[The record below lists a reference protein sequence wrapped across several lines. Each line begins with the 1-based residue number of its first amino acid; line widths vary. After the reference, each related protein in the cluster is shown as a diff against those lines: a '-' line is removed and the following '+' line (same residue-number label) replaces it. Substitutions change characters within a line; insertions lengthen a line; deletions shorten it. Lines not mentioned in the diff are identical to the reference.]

1 MVLRAGGPPEPTP
14 AVGIAGRRPIVG
26 GADDVLAGYRSAR
39 AQEALFDVRGAAS
52 TGYDE
57 FVDAAG
63 NVRPAWREL
72 AECVV
77 ERGRGGLDRLR
88 SEVRGL
94 VDNDGITFVQV
105 DHPGGQE
112 RSDSGRSFRGDAV
125 TNGDGTAVPGPWH
138 LDALPLLI
146 SSSDWDTL
154 ESGLVQRSRLLDAVL
169 ADLYGPRR
177 TITSGVLP
185 AALLFA
191 HPGYVRAARGI
202 DVPGRH
208 QLFLH
213 GCDVSRNAAGDFLVN
228 ADWTQAPSGAG
239 YALADRR
246 VVAHAVP
253 DLYERIGPRPASQWA
268 QALRLALIDA
278 APESAEEPVVVV
290 LSPGIHSE
298 TAFDQAYLASVLGF
312 PLVESADL
320 VVRDGKLWMRSLG
333 TLKRVDVVLRRV
345 DADYADP
352 LDLRADSRL
361 GVVGLVE
368 VLRRGAVTVVNTLGS
383 GILESPGL
391 LRFLPEL
398 AERLLGE
405 TPLLETAPAYWGGID
420 VERSHLLSHLSTL
433 LIKPVTGGEAI
444 IGPALSATR
453 REDLAARIG
462 ATPWQWVGQELPQF
476 SSAPTDLHPT
486 GLSAGSVGMRLF
498 TVAQRGGYAPMIGG
512 LGYLLAPGNAAYKM
526 NTVAAKDIWVRTP
539 TRVTAERIPP
549 PSVDLPAITPS
560 PTRAVSSPR
569 VLSDL
574 FWLGRYAERAESMAR
589 LLTVTRERYHEFRYR
604 RELAGSECVPVLLT
618 ALGRITGTDSG
629 AEGDDADDDADM
641 VAIAPTTLWSLT
653 ADRHRPGAL
662 AQSVER
668 LGLASRAVRD
678 QMSND
683 TWMVLAAVERA
694 VLHSSGLPPDS
705 QTEGEAYLA
714 AAHSQTLAGMLALSG
729 VAAESMVRDVGWTM
743 MDIGK
748 RIERGIWLVTLLSA
762 TLTTVRSAGAEQT
775 ITESALVACESS
787 VIYRRRTLGKVSVA
801 AVADLVLFDEENPRS
816 LAYQFERLRTNL
828 KALPSSSGSS
838 RPERLVDEIAARLRR
853 LDPADLEDVTP
864 EGRRAELADL
874 LDGMHADLREL
885 SRIITATHLSLPGGM
900 QPLWGPDERRVM
912 P

>member
-1 MVLRAGGPPEPTP
+1 MV
-14 AVGIAGRRPIVG
+14 
-26 GADDVLAGYRSAR
+26 RS
-39 AQEALFDVRGAAS
+39 
-52 TGYDE
+52 
-57 FVDAAG
+57 
-63 NVRPAWREL
+63 
-72 AECVV
+72 
-77 ERGRGGLDRLR
+77 
-88 SEVRGL
+88 L
-94 VDNDGITFVQV
+94 VDNDGITYIQV
-105 DHPGGQE
+105 DTN
-112 RSDSGRSFRGDAV
+112 GDAV

-146 SSSDWDTL
+146 SAADWDTL

-169 ADLYGPRR
+169 TDLYGPRR
-177 TITSGVLP
+177 SVTSGVFP
-185 AALLFA
+185 AQLLFA

-202 DVPGRH
+202 EVPGRH

-213 GCDVSRNAAGDFLVN
+213 ACDISRAADGEFRVN

-246 VVAHAVP
+246 VVAHAIP
-253 DLYERIGPRPASQWA
+253 DLYERIGPRPASPWA

-345 DADYADP
+345 DADYTDP

-398 AERLLGE
+398 AEPLLGE
-405 TPLLETAPAYWGGID
+405 TPLLETAPVYWGGINRRAFAS
-420 VERSHLLSHLSTL
+420 VEQVGVVVDQAGDRWRHDRR
-433 LIKPVTGGEAI
+433 PRAVGEATRSRLR
-444 IGPALSATR
+444 PASRPPRGSGSAR
-453 REDLAARIG
+453 SC
-462 ATPWQWVGQELPQF
+462 PQF
-476 SSAPTDLHPT
+476 SSAPTDFHPG
-486 GLSAGSVGMRLF
+486 GLSSASVGMRLF
-498 TVAQRGGYAPMIGG
+498 TVSQRGGYAPMIGG
-512 LGYLLAPGNAAYKM
+512 LGYLLAPGNAAYTMK
-526 NTVAAKDIWVRTP
+526 TVAAKDIWVRTP
-539 TRVTAERIPP
+539 TRVTAERIPTAAGGTAGDDAEP
-549 PSVDLPAITPS
+549 HQGGQLAARAVRPVLDGPLRRTRREHGPAAHRHPRALPRVPLPAGHGGQ
-560 PTRAVSSPR
+560 RMCAGAAGR
-569 VLSDL
+569 V
-574 FWLGRYAERAESMAR
+574 GQ
-589 LLTVTRERYHEFRYR
+589 
-604 RELAGSECVPVLLT
+604 
-618 ALGRITGTDSG
+618 ITGTDTG
-629 AEGDDADDDADM
+629 AGGDTHEMIAT
-641 VAIAPTTLWSLT
+641 APTTLWSLT
-653 ADRHRPGAL
+653 ADRHRPGSL

-668 LGLASRAVRD
+668 LGLAARAVRD

-694 VLHSSGLPPDS
+694 LLNAPDSPPES
-705 QTEGEAYLA
+705 QTEGDAFLSSTS
-714 AAHSQTLAGMLALSG
+714 SQTLAGMLALSG
-729 VAAESMVRDVGWTM
+729 VAAESMVQDVGWNM

-748 RIERGIWLVTLLSA
+748 RIERGLALTALLRAS
-762 TLTTVRSAGAEQT
+762 LTTVRSPGAEQT

-801 AVADLVLFDEENPRS
+801 AVADLVLFDAENPRS
-816 LAYQFERLRTNL
+816 LVYQLERLRANL

-838 RPERLVDEIAARLRR
+838 RPERLVDEIATRLRR
-853 LDPADLEDVTP
+853 LDPADLEGVTP
-864 EGRRAELADL
+864 DGTRAELADL
-874 LDGMHADLREL
+874 LDGMHSDLRDL
-885 SRIITATHLSLPGGM
+885 SGVITATHLSLPGGM
-900 QPLWGPDERRVM
+900 QPLWGPDERRAL

>member
-1 MVLRAGGPPEPTP
+1 MVLP
-14 AVGIAGRRPIVG
+14 A
-26 GADDVLAGYRSAR
+26 ADPHDIDNLLARYRTAR
-39 AQEALFDVRGAAS
+39 AQQALFDVRGVRS
-52 TGYDE
+52 GLTGTGYDE

-63 NVRPAWREL
+63 NVRPAWQEL
-72 AECVV
+72 AECVG
-77 ERGRGGLDRLR
+77 ERGRGGLDQLR
-88 SEVRGL
+88 AVVRSL
-94 VDNDGITFVQV
+94 VDNDGITYIEV
-105 DHPGGQE
+105 DRHGSVVGQ
-112 RSDSGRSFRGDAV
+112 AI
-125 TNGDGTAVPGPWH
+125 TNGEGTAEPGAWH
-138 LDALPLLI
+138 LDALPLVI
-146 SSSDWDTL
+146 SASDWDTL

-169 ADLYGPRR
+169 TDLYGPRHSV
-177 TITSGVLP
+177 TSGVLP
-185 AALLFA
+185 AQLLFA

-202 DVPGRH
+202 EVPGRH

-213 GCDVSRNAAGDFLVN
+213 GCDISRSGSGAFLVN

-246 VVAHAVP
+246 VVAHAIP
-253 DLYERIGPRPASQWA
+253 DLYERIGPRPASPWA

-278 APESAEEPVVVV
+278 APESAEEPMVVV

-320 VVRDGKLWMRSLG
+320 VVRDGKLWMRSMG

-405 TPLLETAPAYWGGID
+405 TPLLETAPVYWGGIN
-420 VERSHLLSHLSTL
+420 VERSHLLTNLSAL
-433 LIKPVTGGEAI
+433 LIKPVTGGETI
-444 IGPALSATR
+444 VGPALSSKQ
-453 REDLAARIG
+453 RESLAARI
-462 ATPWQWVGQELPQF
+462 AAIPWQWVGQELPQF
-476 SSAPTDLHPT
+476 SSAPTDYYPG
-486 GLSAGSVGMRLF
+486 GLSSASVGMRLF
-498 TVAQRGGYAPMIGG
+498 TVSQRGGYAPMIGG
-512 LGYLLAPGNAAYKM
+512 LGYLLAPGNAAFSL

-539 TRVTAERIPP
+539 TRVTAERIPTVP
-549 PSVDLPAITPS
+549 PVELRAVTPS

-574 FWLGRYAERAESMAR
+574 FWMGRYAERAETMAR

-604 RELAGSECVPVLLT
+604 GDMEGSECVPVLLA
-618 ALGRITGTDSG
+618 ALGHITGTDTG
-629 AEGDDADDDADM
+629 AGGGYAEL
-641 VAIAPTTLWSLT
+641 IATAQSTLWSLT
-653 ADRHRPGAL
+653 ADRHRLGSL

-668 LGLASRAVRD
+668 LGLAARAVRD

-694 VLHSSGLPPDS
+694 LLHAPTDPPQS
-705 QTEGEAYLA
+705 QAEGDAFLA
-714 AAHSQTLAGMLALSG
+714 STNNLTLAGMLALSG

-743 MDIGK
+743 MDVGK
-748 RIERGIWLVTLLSA
+748 RIERGLALTALLRA
-762 TLTTVRSAGAEQT
+762 TLATVRSPGAEQA
-775 ITESALVACESS
+775 ITEPTLVACESS
-787 VIYRRRTLGKVSVA
+787 VIYRRRTLGQVSVA
-801 AVADLVLFDEENPRS
+801 AVADLVLFDAENPRS
-816 LAYQFERLRTNL
+816 LVYQLERLRAGL
-828 KALPSSSGSS
+828 KALPGSSGSS
-838 RPERLVDEIAARLRR
+838 RPERLVDEIATRLRR
-853 LDPADLEDVTP
+853 LDPADLEAVTP
-864 EGRRAELADL
+864 DGNRTALADL
-874 LDGMHADLREL
+874 LDGMHGDLGDL
-885 SRIITATHLSLPGGM
+885 SGVITAAYLSLPGGM
-900 QPLWGPDERRVM
+900 QPLWGPYERRMV

>member
-1 MVLRAGGPPEPTP
+1 MALPASGPSPSLS
-14 AVGIAGRRPIVG
+14 
-26 GADDVLAGYRSAR
+26 GASPHDIDNLLARYRIAR
-39 AQEALFDVRGAAS
+39 AQQALFDVRGDGAA

-63 NVRPAWREL
+63 NVRPAWQEL
-72 AECVV
+72 AECVG
-77 ERGRGGLDRLR
+77 ERGRGGLDQLR
-88 SEVRGL
+88 AVVRSL
-94 VDNDGITFVQV
+94 VDNDGITYIQV
-105 DHPGGQE
+105 DRH
-112 RSDSGRSFRGDAV
+112 GDAV
-125 TNGDGTAVPGPWH
+125 TNGDGTAEPGPWH
-138 LDALPLLI
+138 LDALPLVI
-146 SSSDWDTL
+146 SASDWDTL

-169 ADLYGPRR
+169 TDLYGPRHSV
-177 TITSGVLP
+177 TSGVLP
-185 AALLFA
+185 PQLLFA
-191 HPGYVRAARGI
+191 HPGYVRAARGTE
-202 DVPGRH
+202 VPGRH

-213 GCDVSRNAAGDFLVN
+213 GCDISRSGSGAFLVN

-246 VVAHAVP
+246 VLAHAVP
-253 DLYERIGPRPASQWA
+253 DLYERIGPRPASPWA

-278 APESAEEPVVVV
+278 APESAEKPVVVV

-298 TAFDQAYLASVLGF
+298 TAFDQAYLASMLGF

-320 VVRDGKLWMRSLG
+320 VVRDGRLWMRSMG

-345 DADYADP
+345 DAEYADP

-405 TPLLETAPAYWGGID
+405 TPLLETAPLYWGGINT
-420 VERSHLLSHLSTL
+420 ERSHLLTNLSSL

-444 IGPALSATR
+444 IGPALSATQ
-453 REDLAARIG
+453 RESLAARIE

-476 SSAPTDLHPT
+476 SSAPTDYYAG
-486 GLSAGSVGMRLF
+486 GLSAASVGMRLF
-498 TVAQRGGYAPMIGG
+498 TVSQRSGYAPMVGG
-512 LGYLLAPGNAAYKM
+512 LGYLLAPANAAYKL

-539 TRVTAERIPP
+539 TRVTAERIPTP
-549 PSVDLPAITPS
+549 VVELPAITPS

-574 FWLGRYAERAESMAR
+574 FWMGRYAERAENMAR

-604 RELAGSECVPVLLT
+604 REMEGSECVPVLVA
-618 ALGRITGTDSG
+618 ALGHITGTDTG
-629 AEGDDADDDADM
+629 AGGDYAEM
-641 VAIAPTTLWSLT
+641 VATAQSTLWSLT
-653 ADRHRPGAL
+653 ADRHRAGSL

-668 LGLASRAVRD
+668 LGLAARAVRD

-694 VLHSSGLPPDS
+694 LLHAPDTPPDS
-705 QTEGEAYLA
+705 QTEGDAFL
-714 AAHSQTLAGMLALSG
+714 SSTNNVTLAGMLALSG
-729 VAAESMVRDVGWTM
+729 VAAESMVQDVGWTM

-748 RIERGIWLVTLLSA
+748 RIERGLALTALLRA
-762 TLTTVRSAGAEQT
+762 TLTTVRSPGAEQT
-775 ITESALVACESS
+775 ITESTLVACESS

-801 AVADLVLFDEENPRS
+801 AVADLVLFDAENPRS
-816 LAYQFERLRTNL
+816 LVYQLERLRTGL
-828 KALPSSSGSS
+828 KALPGSSGSS
-838 RPERLVDEIAARLRR
+838 RPERLVDEIGTRLRR
-853 LDPADLEDVTP
+853 LDPADLEQVTP
-864 EGRRAELADL
+864 DGRRAELADL
-874 LDGMHADLREL
+874 LDAMHRDLRDL
-885 SRIITATHLSLPGGM
+885 SGLITTTHLSLPGGM
-900 QPLWGPDERRVM
+900 QPLWGPDERRVV

>member
-1 MVLRAGGPPEPTP
+1 MALP
-14 AVGIAGRRPIVG
+14 ASGSSQPLPVADT
-26 GADDVLAGYRSAR
+26 DDVDSLLAGYRTAR
-39 AQEALFDVRGAAS
+39 AQEALFDLRGGAG

-72 AECVV
+72 AEGVG
-77 ERGRGGLDRLR
+77 ERGRAGLDRLR
-88 SEVRGL
+88 AVVRGL
-94 VDNDGITFVQV
+94 VDNDGITYIEV
-105 DHPGGQE
+105 DRHGSVIGQ
-112 RSDSGRSFRGDAV
+112 AV

-146 SSSDWDTL
+146 SPSDWDTL

-169 ADLYGPRR
+169 TDLYGPRR
-177 TITSGVLP
+177 SVTSGVLP
-185 AALLFA
+185 AQLLFA

-202 DVPGRH
+202 EVPGRH

-213 GCDVSRNAAGDFLVN
+213 GCDVSRAADGNFRVN

-246 VVAHAVP
+246 VVAHAIP
-253 DLYERIGPRPASQWA
+253 DLYERIGPRPASPWA

-391 LRFLPEL
+391 LRFLPEM

-405 TPLLETAPAYWGGID
+405 TPLLETVPVYWGGID
-420 VERSHLLSHLSTL
+420 LERSHLLTNVSSL
-433 LIKPVTGGEAI
+433 LLKPVVGGDAI
-444 IGPALSATR
+444 VGPALSAKQ
-453 REDLAARIG
+453 RESLVARIE

-476 SSAPTDLHPT
+476 SSAPTDYYPG
-486 GLSAGSVGMRLF
+486 GLSSASVGMRLF
-498 TVAQRGGYAPMIGG
+498 TVSQRGGYAPMIGG
-512 LGYLLAPGNAAYKM
+512 LGYLLAPSNASFKM

-539 TRVTAERIPP
+539 TRVKAERIPTAP
-549 PSVDLPAITPS
+549 VELPAGLEVAGLAAPATPS
-560 PTRAVSSPR
+560 GTRAVSSPR

-574 FWLGRYAERAESMAR
+574 FWMGRYAERTENMVR
-589 LLTVTRERYHEFRYR
+589 LLIVTRERYHEYRYR
-604 RELAGSECVPVLLT
+604 QDMEGSECVPVLL
-618 ALGRITGTDSG
+618 AAIGQITGTDTG
-629 AEGDDADDDADM
+629 ADGSYAD
-641 VAIAPTTLWSLT
+641 VVTQAPRTLWSVT
-653 ADRHRPGAL
+653 VDRHRPGSL

-668 LGLASRAVRD
+668 LGLAARSVRD

-683 TWMVLAAVERA
+683 TWMVLGAVDRA
-694 VLHSSGLPPDS
+694 LAEPSAEPPRGPADD
-705 QTEGEAYLA
+705 TLLA
-714 AAHSQTLAGMLALSG
+714 SAHSQTLAGMLALSG
-729 VAAESMVRDVGWTM
+729 VAAESMVQDVGWNI

-748 RIERGIWLVTLLSA
+748 RIERGLALTALLRA
-762 TLTTVRSAGAEQT
+762 TLTTVRSPGAEQT
-775 ITESALVACESS
+775 ITESTLVACESS

-801 AVADLVLFDEENPRS
+801 AVADLVLFDAENPRS
-816 LAYQFERLRTNL
+816 LVYQLERLRANL

-838 RPERLVDEIAARLRR
+838 RPERLVDEIATRLRR

-864 EGRRAELADL
+864 DGRRAELADL
-874 LDGMHADLREL
+874 LDGMHSDLREL
-885 SRIITATHLSLPGGM
+885 SGVITATKLSLPGGM
-900 QPLWGPDERRVM
+900 QPLWGPDERRVV